1 VGNAAIFIYIETF
14 VSLILGYL
22 FWIIMSKIGNTEI
35 IGIASAVITFSGI
48 ISVLSH
54 IGIPTGVQRFLGKSF
69 AISSVSEIKTYLLV
83 STLLISIT
91 IGIVVI
97 IVSIFRD
104 SLLTSFKIDHELF
117 FVSLLLIIST
127 SYATFLRG
135 VVVSSLQTKILT
147 FAMTF
152 SALTKLF
159 LGIILL
165 LWGMG
170 ALGLI
175 VSFTI
180 NQLIVTAILAIHVGR
195 IFKFGK
201 LTLISIKVKLRRI
214 DATYCKEILSSS
226 IVYWIPLIITTVGS
240 QIGTI
245 FIYGSAG
252 SKDAGLFFIAL
263 TIVTGI
269 TSVMYSLYT
278 ISFPAMSGMTEGRK
292 RFITNVTR
300 LSLIIAIPFSLSL
313 IFYSDD
319 ILSLLGNDYIEG
331 STILDI
337 LLLSMLPTAIHYGIT
352 SFVYSM
358 GNYRQVLYLG
368 ISTSVPRIVLYF
380 SFIPFFG
387 GVGGAIAF
395 TVGSLIGFIYAI
407 IVAKQNGIMMEWR
420 KISLILAI
428 PLIVTFILTL
438 LKIDYI
444 YGIVL
449 NLCISYLVM
458 YALKLILLADIRHG
472 YRLLPSIITS
482 RTNFL
487 IKKLRGY

>member
-1 VGNAAIFIYIETF
+1 
-14 VSLILGYL
+14 
-22 FWIIMSKIGNTEI
+22 MSKIGNPEI
-35 IGIASAVITFSGI
+35 IGISSAVITFSGI
-48 ISVLSH
+48 ISVISH

-69 AISSVSEIKTYLLV
+69 AISSVSEIKTYLIV
-83 STLLISIT
+83 STSLISIT
-91 IGIVVI
+91 IGIVII
-97 IVSIFRD
+97 IVSIFSD
-104 SLLTSFKIDHELF
+104 SLLTSFKIDQELF
-117 FVSLLLIIST
+117 FVSLVLIIST

-135 VVVSSLQTKILT
+135 IVVSSLQTKILT
-147 FAMTF
+147 FAMTI
-152 SALTKLF
+152 SALIKLF

-170 ALGLI
+170 ALGLLI
-175 VSFTI
+175 SFTI
-180 NQLIVTAILAIHVGR
+180 NQLIVTAILAIHVVR

-201 LTLISIKVKLRRI
+201 LTFNSLKLKLRLI

-226 IVYWIPLIITTVGS
+226 IVYWIPLVITTIGS
-240 QIGTI
+240 QVGTI

-252 SKDAGLFFIAL
+252 SEDAGLFFIAL

-269 TSVMYSLYT
+269 TSVMYSLFT
-278 ISFPAMSGMTEGRK
+278 ISFPAMSGMSDGRK
-292 RFITNVTR
+292 RFITKVTR

-319 ILSLLGNDYIEG
+319 ILSLLGNDYIG
-331 STILDI
+331 AATILDI
-337 LLLSMLPTAIHYGIT
+337 LLLSMLPTAVHYGIT
-352 SFVYSM
+352 SFVYSR

-368 ISTSVPRIVLYF
+368 ISTSVPRIVLYL

-387 GVGGAIAF
+387 GIGGAIAF

-407 IVAKQNGIMMEWR
+407 FVAKQNRITIEWR
-420 KISLILAI
+420 KISLIFAI
-428 PLIVTFILTL
+428 PLLVSFILIS

-444 YGIVL
+444 YGIIL

-458 YALKLILLADIRHG
+458 YALKLVLLSDLRYA